1 MVYSLMI
8 TYNNKTN
15 MTSLTISKPTSID
28 VPKVVPYR
36 GTQLLVLTVS
46 AEHLIAMAIELE
58 D

>member
-1 MVYSLMI
+1 MI
-8 TYNNKTN
+8 TCDNKAN
-15 MTSLTISKPTSID
+15 MTGLTISKLTLID
-28 VPKVVPYR
+28 VPSVVPCW